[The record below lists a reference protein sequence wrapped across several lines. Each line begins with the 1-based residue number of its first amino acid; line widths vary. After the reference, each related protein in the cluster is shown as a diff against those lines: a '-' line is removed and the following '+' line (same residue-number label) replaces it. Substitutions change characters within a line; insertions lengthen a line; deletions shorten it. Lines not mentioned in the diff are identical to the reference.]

1 MWFWISGYQ
10 NPTFLSEKAKEVWQV
25 PQSLLYALRIGNIND
40 LVFRYR
46 IMRACNFSEKL
57 SPLIKNNYQL
67 FIVERMVL
75 LGAKVLVKT
84 WKENAG
90 DISLSDEKKKK
101 IQRWEPVIVTWAA
114 LINLQWNYSDSH
126 ITGMISVYP
135 EWSSE
140 DCFHALAGG
149 PLAITIMS
157 FGSVLNWNMW
167 TPLNWAP
174 KFEWYMAGLVVKND
188 TKKACVMMSLDYV
201 LNIDTSLGLFVKT
214 IGRAYVIT

>member
-1 MWFWISGYQ
+1 MVRVLWFWISGYQ
-10 NPTFLSEKAKEVWQV
+10 NPNFLSEKAKEVWQV
-25 PQSLLYALRIGNIND
+25 PQSLLYALRIGNVND
-40 LVFRYR
+40 LVLRYR

-114 LINLQWNYSDSH
+114 LINLQWNYGDSH

-135 EWSSE
+135 EWSPRIVSMPW
-140 DCFHALAGG
+140 L
-149 PLAITIMS
+149 
-157 FGSVLNWNMW
+157 GSL
-167 TPLNWAP
+167 LQ
-174 KFEWYMAGLVVKND
+174 LQ
-188 TKKACVMMSLDYV
+188 
-201 LNIDTSLGLFVKT
+201 
-214 IGRAYVIT
+214 